1 MLERWIQGQQGFSK
15 GCGQG
20 SRRWGRT
27 FIQEGHSSLER
38 FLQERDPFDLRFE
51 KLALAV
57 GWRMGSGGRSRQ
69 TVRGCCRHSEERW
82 LWLGLGG
89 GSGQRGL
96 WADSA
101 DVLEEEILRSEAGMA
116 MG

>member
-69 TVRGCCRHSEERW
+69 TVRGGC
-82 LWLGLGG
+82 GLAWAVVVDGEG
-89 GSGQRGL
+89 YGQ
-96 WADSA
+96 
-101 DVLEEEILRSEAGMA
+101 ILQMFWRKRY
-116 MG
+116 